1 MVAGTDD
8 SPYILG
14 LDLHGTL
21 LEPGEK
27 LRPELVPAV
36 ARGLARLRGRALR
49 CLCTGNDLEFV
60 RRKVPAEVRREIDGC
75 VLETG
80 CSFSREGLTE
90 EVATS
95 TEEQERIRRLEKT
108 LRAAGFAEIN
118 YFAHRLTTIS
128 MFCDRPAEFARKVEA
143 FVTATPFHPWV
154 QVTWSSVAVDVLPAG
169 YNKHRGL
176 VRAAEGRR
184 TIGMAD
190 SMNDLA
196 LLADSDYALAPK
208 NLAPELL
215 PILAAT
221 GRKTVPLPAI
231 EGLLPAAVV
240 VATRNETEGV
250 IELLSYLDRA
260 LPGIE

>member
-1 MVAGTDD
+1 
-8 SPYILG
+8 
-14 LDLHGTL
+14 
-21 LEPGEK
+21 
-27 LRPELVPAV
+27 
-36 ARGLARLRGRALR
+36 
-49 CLCTGNDLEFV
+49 
-60 RRKVPAEVRREIDGC
+60 
-75 VLETG
+75 
-80 CSFSREGLTE
+80 
-90 EVATS
+90 
-95 TEEQERIRRLEKT
+95 
-108 LRAAGFAEIN
+108 
-118 YFAHRLTTIS
+118 
-128 MFCDRPAEFARKVEA
+128 
-143 FVTATPFHPWV
+143 
-154 QVTWSSVAVDVLPAG
+154 
-169 YNKHRGL
+169 
-176 VRAAEGRR
+176 
-184 TIGMAD
+184 MAD